1 VSNTEIFVG
10 PYSNDSNRGLTN
22 RRTLKENKNAHR
34 IVRRGWRETW
44 VDFVSGMKDEEVVIK
59 TKQFLLCPWLG
70 VDFEVRGRKREKTN
84 GLALNLF
91 VVMFLSIT

>member
-1 VSNTEIFVG
+1 
-10 PYSNDSNRGLTN
+10 
-22 RRTLKENKNAHR
+22 
-34 IVRRGWRETW
+34 
-44 VDFVSGMKDEEVVIK
+44 VDFVCGMKDEEVVIK